1 MLVKESITVDKGCY
15 FGRKLIKVRAT
26 IEGRTEPQYFFISD
40 LLADN
45 GATEIQDVVNANT
58 K

>member
-1 MLVKESITVDKGCY
+1 MLLKESITVDKSCY

-40 LLADN
+40 LLVDN
-45 GATEIQDVVNANT
+45 GTAEIQDVVDANT